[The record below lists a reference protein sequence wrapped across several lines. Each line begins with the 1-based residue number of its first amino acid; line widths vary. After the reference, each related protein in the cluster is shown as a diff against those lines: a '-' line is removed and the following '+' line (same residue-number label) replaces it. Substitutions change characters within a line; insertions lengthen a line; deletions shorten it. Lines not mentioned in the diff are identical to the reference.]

1 MKKHD
6 TVITTITCVGSIFI
20 INIIILLFL
29 HHRDLSTGTAIL
41 LENSLVFF
49 GLLLITMFIA
59 ESIRM
64 KKIKGSISYYKDFS
78 NRILKHAEHGIA
90 VLDESNRF
98 EFVSCRFKEL
108 TELDEVSL
116 IGHNAAE
123 FLPKSIYRFLMEY
136 RLVPYSECREPAR
149 QTLQFK
155 DSYFEVSAFMIFD
168 KEEQSRCVLTIYDH
182 TKQVVMEQQ
191 LIGQLEE
198 VQFHI
203 EAKESLLANVSH
215 ELKTPLNAI
224 IGLSHILEGSDLDD
238 RQKEIVSKIN
248 TSSDYLLTLINDVLD
263 FSKLKN
269 GTISLE
275 PSHFRLLDLLE
286 NLEQMF
292 QPMASQKGIHLLTN
306 YKFDSELCL
315 NLDRLRMEQVMV
327 NLVNNACKFTDA
339 GYVRINVSVL
349 KEFQDTITLKIAV
362 EDTGIGIDPKDLSG
376 IFTEFYQAE
385 GHLTKMHQGAGLG
398 LPICKHLVEHM
409 GGSLWAE
416 SKKGMGSTFCFT
428 VTAPKYYSAGEES
441 KPLVPVLQGHG
452 ERILV
457 VEDTPINYEVVE
469 DLLSR
474 VNLVCEHAPS
484 GPEAL
489 EICEETGDGYYSAIL
504 MDIHMPMMD
513 GYETARRLKEMG
525 MTAPIIALTATNM
538 DEEIQM
544 RYKDLFHD
552 FILKP
557 FKYTQLY
564 SALRPYIED
573 APAGGLSKL
582 QEDPFSGRDLAI
594 ENLGGST
601 ALYEK
606 HLSRFKKNYAQACD
620 TLEDHLTAGH
630 REKARILAH
639 SIKGL
644 AGTLGLTY
652 LARSAAVLESAIN
665 SGSENLAPQIT
676 VFRDKLEQVIN
687 Q

>member
-1 MKKHD
+1 MKKND

-29 HHRDLSTGTAIL
+29 HNRDLSTGMAIL

-49 GLLLITMFIA
+49 GLLLVTMFVA
-59 ESIRM
+59 ESIRI
-64 KKIKGSISYYKDFS
+64 KKIKGSISYYNDFS
-78 NRILKHAEHGIA
+78 NSILKHAENGIA
-90 VLDESNRF
+90 VLDEFNRF
-98 EFVSCRFKEL
+98 EFVSCRFREFMEL
-108 TELDEVSL
+108 EEVSL

-123 FLPKSIYRFLMEY
+123 SLPKSIYQFLMEY
-136 RLVPYSECREPAR
+136 RLVPYLESREPVR

-155 DSYFEVSAFMIFD
+155 DSYFEASAFTIFD
-168 KEEQSRCVLTIYDH
+168 KEEQAKCVLTIYDH

-191 LIGQLEE
+191 LIDQLEE

-224 IGLSHILEGSDLDD
+224 TGLSHILEESDLDD

-275 PSHFRLLDLLE
+275 PSHFCLLDLLKD
-286 NLEQMF
+286 LEQMF
-292 QPMASQKGIHLLTN
+292 QPVASQKGIHLLTN
-306 YKFDSELCL
+306 YGFDSELCL

-327 NLVNNACKFTDA
+327 NLINNACKFTDA

-362 EDTGIGIDPKDLSG
+362 EDTGIGIDPQDLSG

-385 GHLTKMHQGAGLG
+385 GHLTKMHSGAGLG

-428 VTAPKYYSAGEES
+428 ITAPKYYSAEEKNTS
-441 KPLVPVLQGHG
+441 LVPVLQGHG
-452 ERILV
+452 ENILV

-469 DLLSR
+469 DLLTR
-474 VNLVCEHAPS
+474 VNLTCEHAAS
-484 GPEAL
+484 GLEAL
-489 EICEETGDGYYSAIL
+489 NMCEQSGDEYYSVIL
-504 MDIHMPMMD
+504 MDIHMPIMN
-513 GYETARRLKEMG
+513 GYETAHKLKEMG
-525 MTAPIIALTATNM
+525 ITAPIIALTATNM
-538 DEEIQM
+538 DKEIQM

-573 APAGGLSKL
+573 APVGGKTRL
-582 QEDPFSGRDLAI
+582 QEDPFAGRDQAI

-620 TLEDHLTAGH
+620 TLEDHLTSGH
-630 REKARILAH
+630 RDKAKILAH

-652 LARSAAVLESAIN
+652 LARSAEVLESAIN
-665 SGSENLAPQIT
+665 NGAENLSPQVT